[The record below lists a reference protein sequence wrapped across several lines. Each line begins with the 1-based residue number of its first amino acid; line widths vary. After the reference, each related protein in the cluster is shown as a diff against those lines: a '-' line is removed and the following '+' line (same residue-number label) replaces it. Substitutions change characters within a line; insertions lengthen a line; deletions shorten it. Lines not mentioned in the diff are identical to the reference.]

1 MKISLLRLKA
11 RLGRLGVRARL
22 LTLLLPGIAVLLA
35 LDSSND
41 YQALQRVVND
51 AYDEAM
57 LDSEIALRRS
67 VSLSKNGLL
76 QLDESFADREMLS
89 SAPAWRH
96 KYFHIGLTPHQPDAR
111 NLTAPRAQKT
121 LLGHGDLPPL
131 PPEFSAAAWPLPA
144 ARPALVWYG
153 GVYRGNALR
162 IVASRSLVADEQGQA
177 FELLVQVAE
186 DQALRDQAQAPS
198 LQQALARDA
207 RMFVLVIVLVW
218 LGIAWSLQPL
228 EQLRVSVLRSRG
240 AALAPLDISGV
251 PHEVAPLVH
260 AINGQ
265 IARYAALLARQTQ
278 FLTDASHQLKTPLA
292 IMMTQAEVALR
303 EKDPAL
309 LRPTLHAIVAQILRS
324 TRLCQQLLSLA
335 HANDQP
341 PSEPGVVDLNAI
353 AKDVVLQHLALAH
366 EKNQDLG
373 WIDAR
378 DAIPPTGLSRQDAL
392 FGGGHQ
398 GCTVPVLACGAEVYE
413 ALANLVHN
421 AIAHTPAN
429 GHITVAASISGAVA
443 IAEVIDNG
451 PGIALAQR
459 AAVFERFHTGAS
471 AKTARHGTGL
481 GLAIARAY
489 ARRNG
494 GEIHLADTLRHGQRE
509 PGLTAALH
517 FPTAQRPA
525 AAPTDRD

>member
-1 MKISLLRLKA
+1 M
-11 RLGRLGVRARL
+11 RARL
-22 LTLLLPGIAVLLA
+22 LTLLLPGIAGLLA

-57 LDSEIALRRS
+57 LDSEIVLRRS
-67 VSLSKNGLL
+67 VSLSKNGPL
-76 QLDESFADREMLS
+76 QLDESFADRELLL
-89 SAPAWRH
+89 SAPASRH
-96 KYFHIGLTPHQPDAR
+96 KYFHIGLTPHPPDAR
-111 NLTAPRAQKT
+111 NLTAPQAQKT

-131 PPEFSAAAWPLPA
+131 PAEFSAAAWPLPA

-153 GVYRGNALR
+153 GVYRGSALR
-162 IVASRSLVADEQGQA
+162 IVASRSLVADEQGQV

-186 DQALRDQAQAPS
+186 DQALRDQAHAPS

-240 AALAPLDISGV
+240 AALAPLDTSGV
-251 PHEVAPLVH
+251 PHEVAPLVQ

-309 LRPTLHAIVAQILRS
+309 LRPTLHAIVAQVLRS

-341 PSEPGVVDLNAI
+341 PSEPGLVDLNTI
-353 AKDVVLQHLALAH
+353 TKDVVLQHLALAH

-378 DAIPPTGLSRQDAL
+378 DALPPTG
-392 FGGGHQ
+392 
-398 GCTVPVLACGAEVYE
+398 
-413 ALANLVHN
+413 
-421 AIAHTPAN
+421 
-429 GHITVAASISGAVA
+429 SGW
-443 IAEVIDNG
+443 
-451 PGIALAQR
+451 
-459 AAVFERFHTGAS
+459 
-471 AKTARHGTGL
+471 
-481 GLAIARAY
+481 
-489 ARRNG
+489 
-494 GEIHLADTLRHGQRE
+494 
-509 PGLTAALH
+509 
-517 FPTAQRPA
+517 
-525 AAPTDRD
+525 